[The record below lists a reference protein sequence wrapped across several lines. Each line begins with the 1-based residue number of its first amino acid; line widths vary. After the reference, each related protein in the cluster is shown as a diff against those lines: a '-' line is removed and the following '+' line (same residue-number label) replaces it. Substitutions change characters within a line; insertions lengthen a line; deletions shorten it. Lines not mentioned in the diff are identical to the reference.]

1 MSHYLQQ
8 LALSSALALMPWSL
22 SYAAPVNQQAIL
34 DTVTDGAEW
43 LSHGRTYAEQ
53 RFSPLTEITD
63 KNADQLNLAW
73 SIDLAN
79 NRGLESTPLFHE
91 GVLYATLSWS
101 RAIAVD
107 AKTGKILWTFDPQ
120 LDRGDARYA
129 CCDVVNRGVA
139 LWEGKVFMGTL
150 DGRLIALDAKTG
162 EQLWSEQTTDPAQ
175 PYSITGAPRV
185 VKGKVIIGN
194 GGSEYG
200 VRGYFSAYDAQ
211 TGKMDWRFYT
221 VPGDPSQPYE
231 HPELEAAAKTWSGDS
246 YWKLGG
252 GGTAWDSMAYDPEL
266 DLLYVGTGN
275 AAPWNREV
283 RSPEGGDNLYVSSI
297 LAIKPDTGRLAWH
310 YQVTPGDSWDF
321 TATQQITL
329 AELELEGKMR
339 KVLMQAPKNGFFY
352 VIDRETGEL
361 LSAEKFGKVT

>member
-63 KNADQLNLAW
+63 KNTDQLNLAW

-139 LWEGKVFMGTL
+139 LWEGKVFMGDRKST
-150 DGRLIALDAKTG
+150 RL
-162 EQLWSEQTTDPAQ
+162 
-175 PYSITGAPRV
+175 
-185 VKGKVIIGN
+185 N
-194 GGSEYG
+194 
-200 VRGYFSAYDAQ
+200 
-211 TGKMDWRFYT
+211 
-221 VPGDPSQPYE
+221 
-231 HPELEAAAKTWSGDS
+231 
-246 YWKLGG
+246 
-252 GGTAWDSMAYDPEL
+252 
-266 DLLYVGTGN
+266 
-275 AAPWNREV
+275 
-283 RSPEGGDNLYVSSI
+283 SS
-297 LAIKPDTGRLAWH
+297 H
-310 YQVTPGDSWDF
+310 
-321 TATQQITL
+321 
-329 AELELEGKMR
+329 
-339 KVLMQAPKNGFFY
+339 
-352 VIDRETGEL
+352 
-361 LSAEKFGKVT
+361 